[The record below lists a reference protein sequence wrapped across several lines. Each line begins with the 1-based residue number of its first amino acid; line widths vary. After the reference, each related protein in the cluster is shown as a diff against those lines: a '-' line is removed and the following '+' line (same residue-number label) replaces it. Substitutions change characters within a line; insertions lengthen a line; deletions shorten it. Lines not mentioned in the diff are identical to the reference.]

1 MLPALASTT
10 CALVQWLLRY
20 RCAAGS
26 ATHFGSDPGA
36 ATTRTPDY
44 YLMQTR
50 REMFPFHRSSEDLVN
65 VNSFTSV
72 SARTGGS
79 VFRPTTAGTC
89 GGFMSLGCRWSRL
102 PATGPRGGLVAAF
115 NHGTG
120 WWAGHSALSDHSRCF
135 KAVNKRGS
143 PKPAAQGSIEGIFEF
158 SGVCWITPCLRRL
171 APKATAMSPR
181 FRGLASLGPRHAWP
195 GARCGRSSRRN
206 PVHHAKTRSASGT
219 LRNVTRSRG
228 PR

>member
-1 MLPALASTT
+1 VLPARASTT
-10 CALVQWLLRY
+10 SCSCAVLTAVPLR
-20 RCAAGS
+20 RGKC
-26 ATHFGSDPGA
+26 
-36 ATTRTPDY
+36 
-44 YLMQTR
+44 
-50 REMFPFHRSSEDLVN
+50 
-65 VNSFTSV
+65 
-72 SARTGGS
+72 
-79 VFRPTTAGTC
+79 GTC
-89 GGFMSLGCRWSRL
+89 RQWSWRRHHTCAGLLPNADAPRNVPVPPIFGRSCECELFHERLRSNRRVGFQADHGRDVRGVHEPWL
-102 PATGPRGGLVAAF
+102 PLVSSAGDWPSGGLAAAF
-115 NHGTG
+115 SHGTG

-143 PKPAAQGSIEGIFEF
+143 LKPAAQGSITWIFEF